1 MLLLTNWYTFKQFL
15 TSQYLPPLSVITQ
28 ELSFPSLIPIKQ
40 FYTWHKDGFQILSP
54 EELISLL

>member
-1 MLLLTNWYTFKQFL
+1 MLLLTNWYTFKQVL
-15 TSQYLPPLSVITQ
+15 TSQYLPPLSVIQ
-28 ELSFPSLIPIKQ
+28 ELSFTSLIPIKQ